1 MHVQK
6 SFDMMFDASRVYVYW
21 SIYYNDRNLKKT
33 VSVVRAVMAEC
44 QNDSTLNEELMVKT
58 KAYCIFSKQGSGRV
72 LLWLL
77 MASNH

>member
-1 MHVQK
+1 MLHE
-6 SFDMMFDASRVYVYW
+6 SMCIGPFIIMTG
-21 SIYYNDRNLKKT
+21 IKKT
-33 VSVVRAVMAEC
+33 ASVVRAVMAEC

>member
-1 MHVQK
+1 MLHESMCIGPFIIMTGIK
-6 SFDMMFDASRVYVYW
+6 
-21 SIYYNDRNLKKT
+21 KKT